1 MGFFN
6 SRKEGGLMDMIR
18 CDEQDY
24 LIWKWRPNGNEVNS
38 TNKENAIRWGSSL
51 RVKDGEVAVFVYSQK
66 NGTQQDFI
74 QGPFDE
80 SIKTANFPILSSILG
95 LAYAGG
101 TPFQAEVYFI
111 NLARVI
117 PFSARV
123 PYFDIFDPR
132 FIDFGIKCAVKYQV
146 LFQITD
152 FREFVKVHRLSSL
165 TPQELNSKMKPVFDR
180 HIKSLVINIPKD
192 YNVAVVQIETQLDRV
207 NLLVEERL
215 KPEIEKIFGI
225 GINSLSID
233 TIDIDKEDSQYHKL
247 RKLTADITER
257 KAVTQANIEI
267 DTVQA
272 QANVNIRNLE
282 DLQQINASN
291 LEEQLRIQRVEMQR
305 AQRLQ
310 SETSFFETHKLNI
323 QTDAQKSVLS
333 AAANNLGEMG
343 SLNLGGNGGVM
354 NPAGMMT
361 GMIMGGAMG
370 NQMAGMMSQMGNN
383 MNAQMQSTSP
393 VPPPP
398 PLPSYYLAL
407 NGQQNGPYTISQLK
421 DMVLSGQFQQN
432 SYVWKHGMQNWEEA
446 GKLLDLQNLFNS
458 NQTPPPLPII

>member
-1 MGFFN
+1 M
-6 SRKEGGLMDMIR
+6 S
-18 CDEQDY
+18 DY
-24 LIWKWRPNGNEVNS
+24 NYALSTADLLPVKGN
-38 TNKENAIRWGSSL
+38 TPWGYY
-51 RVKDGEVAVFVYSQK
+51 D
-66 NGTQQDFI
+66 ND
-74 QGPFDE
+74 
-80 SIKTANFPILSSILG
+80 
-95 LAYAGG
+95 
-101 TPFQAEVYFI
+101 
-111 NLARVI
+111 
-117 PFSARV
+117 
-123 PYFDIFDPR
+123 
-132 FIDFGIKCAVKYQV
+132 
-146 LFQITD
+146 
-152 FREFVKVHRLSSL
+152 
-165 TPQELNSKMKPVFDR
+165 PVF
-180 HIKSLVINIPKD
+180 
-192 YNVAVVQIETQLDRV
+192 
-207 NLLVEERL
+207 
-215 KPEIEKIFGI
+215 
-225 GINSLSID
+225 
-233 TIDIDKEDSQYHKL
+233 
-247 RKLTADITER
+247 
-257 KAVTQANIEI
+257 
-267 DTVQA
+267 
-272 QANVNIRNLE
+272 
-282 DLQQINASN
+282 
-291 LEEQLRIQRVEMQR
+291 
-305 AQRLQ
+305 
-310 SETSFFETHKLNI
+310 